1 MQSPCGPLEQHRDK
15 QSSLKGH
22 FAACRKRRALHVA
35 ACPGLRTRSWL
46 WIVLVPQQASQQHSA
61 HGLQQSQHVPH
72 TICPWAVLL
81 WSSTM
86 IRMFVTVI
94 LVESMPCVSPTG
106 RTDVFESEQ
115 QQHESEA
122 LLKI

>member
-1 MQSPCGPLEQHRDK
+1 MEHEVLDGTS
-15 QSSLKGH
+15 
-22 FAACRKRRALHVA
+22 AALRRKRLRTLRRRASYA
-35 ACPGLRTRSWL
+35 RTRSWL